1 MQLTDEEVVKKIQE
15 GEIKLFSVILERY
28 EKRIYFYL
36 RGLTSWDQLSIE
48 DMVQDTFFKAYKNLR
63 SFDTGKIFS
72 SWIYRV
78 AHNTGVDFLK
88 SQRKHTINI
97 DDLEEV
103 LPSGSKLI
111 EDMAMEVEKKEGLAK
126 KMAMLE
132 LKYREVLLLYY
143 MEEKSYEEI
152 SEIIRVPVSTVG
164 VLIMRAK
171 KKLRELYEKK

>member
-1 MQLTDEEVVKKIQE
+1 
-15 GEIKLFSVILERY
+15 
-28 EKRIYFYL
+28 
-36 RGLTSWDQLSIE
+36 
-48 DMVQDTFFKAYKNLR
+48 
-63 SFDTGKIFS
+63 
-72 SWIYRV
+72 V